1 MTLASRFRDGSFRG
15 HRQPAAAVPSLWQ
28 QTGATAGRI
37 IATLMAW
44 LDRARERRAL
54 LSLSDLQLRDIGVS
68 RAEAD
73 GEGGKPFWQ
82 T

>member
-1 MTLASRFRDGSFRG
+1 
-15 HRQPAAAVPSLWQ
+15 
-28 QTGATAGRI
+28 
-37 IATLMAW
+37 MAW